1 MIIRIPKYNNNNK
14 VSINMVSPDK
24 ICENK
29 NCFYYFYANIFTMLA
44 NQPLAER
51 LRPKELG
58 EFCGQEHL
66 VGKNA
71 VLRKVIESGNI
82 PSFILWGPPG
92 VGKTTL
98 AGIIAN
104 TLKRPFFHLSAVH
117 SGVKDV
123 RETID
128 KAKKQ
133 QFFNQPNPI
142 LFIDEI
148 HRFNKS
154 QQDSLLSAVEKGI
167 ITLIGA
173 TTENPSFE
181 VISPLLSRCQVY
193 IMNPLTEN
201 ELVELMNTALKKD
214 SYLAA
219 FDIEITEHEA
229 FIRVS
234 GGDARKLYNALEL
247 VVSSEADK
255 ASSKKIIINNEKVL
269 KHVQKNL
276 ALYDKNGE
284 QHYDIISAF
293 IKSLR
298 GSDPNAAVYWLAR
311 MVEGGEDPKFIAR
324 RMLILAAEDIG
335 LANPNALLLAQACF
349 EAVNVIGWPESRI
362 ILSEAAIYLATSQKS
377 NSSYMAIEDAIGTV
391 KTEGDLP
398 VPLHI
403 RNAPTSLMKN
413 LGYGKEYKYAHSFS
427 GNFVPD
433 NFLPEELKGTVFY
446 NPGVNSK
453 EEEIRKKLSVM
464 WKDIYNYDKK

>member
-1 MIIRIPKYNNNNK
+1 MHKL
-14 VSINMVSPDK
+14 MV
-24 ICENK
+24 
-29 NCFYYFYANIFTMLA
+29 MLA

-51 LRPKELG
+51 MRPKDLDD
-58 EFCGQEHL
+58 FCGQSHL
-66 VGKNA
+66 LGKNA

-92 VGKTTL
+92 VGKTTI
-98 AGIIAN
+98 AYIIAN
-104 TLKRPFFHLSAVH
+104 KLKRPYFHLSAVH

-123 RETID
+123 RDTIE

-154 QQDSLLSAVEKGI
+154 QQDSLLSAVEQGI

-193 IMNPLTEN
+193 VMNPLSE
-201 ELVELMNTALKKD
+201 EELMSLLDRALKKD
-214 SYLAA
+214 AYLKDH
-219 FDIEITEHEA
+219 DIEITEHEA
-229 FIRVS
+229 LMRVS
-234 GGDARKLYNALEL
+234 GGDARKLFNALEL
-247 VVSSEADK
+247 VVSAEADETGQG
-255 ASSKKIIINNEKVL
+255 KIIITDEKVL
-269 KHVQKNL
+269 SHVQKNL

-324 RMLILAAEDIG
+324 RMVILAAEDIG
-335 LANPNALLLAQACF
+335 LANPNALLIAQTCF
-349 EAVNVIGWPESRI
+349 EAVHVIGWPESRI
-362 ILSEAAIYLATSQKS
+362 ILSEAAIYLATSPKS
-377 NSSYMAIEDAIGTV
+377 NSAYMAIEEAQGKV
-391 KTEGDLP
+391 KESGDLP

-403 RNAPTSLMKN
+403 RNAPTKLMKN
-413 LGYGKEYKYAHSFS
+413 LGYGSEYKYAHSYS

-433 NFLPEELKGTVFY
+433 NFLPEEIKGTKFY
-446 NPGVNSK
+446 DPGSNPR
-453 EEEIRKKLSVM
+453 EEELRRKLASM
-464 WKDIYNYDKK
+464 WRDMYDYNNK